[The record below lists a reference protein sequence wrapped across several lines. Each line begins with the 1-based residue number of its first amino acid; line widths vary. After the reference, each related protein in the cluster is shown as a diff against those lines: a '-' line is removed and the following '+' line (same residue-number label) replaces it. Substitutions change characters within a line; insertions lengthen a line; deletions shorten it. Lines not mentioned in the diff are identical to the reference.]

1 VVKEDR
7 LKLTRRQA
15 VSALALAAAAPPAP
29 AAEIDSAIV
38 QRHDDDI
45 ARLLA
50 RQIVDPASRGYGTQH
65 DGQGLYSAGA
75 AAGLLEAYCAAFL
88 CPQSKYQRDSQLVD
102 RMKLAARFLEK
113 SQNDQG
119 YIDLLSTNFS
129 SPPDT
134 GFAVHPAATAA
145 CLAMRQNERE
155 LVAIAEPFLRKAA
168 GGLVTGGIH
177 TPNHRWVVSQAL
189 AQVNEIFP
197 NADYVRRI
205 DQWLAEGID
214 LDPDGQYT
222 ERSTS
227 VYNTVSDRAF
237 LVMAV
242 KLKRP
247 ELLEPVRRNLDAM
260 LYLLHPGDE
269 VVTEISRRQDR
280 NQRADMSAYWLP
292 LRYLAVRD
300 GNGQFATLERRLAT
314 RARLSW
320 LMEYPEMN
328 GALPAPAPLPED
340 FERELHSLDAARFR
354 RGPVSVTLLGG
365 DSIFFTFRRGGAV
378 VNAVR
383 FASAFF
389 GKGQF
394 IPAKLEKQGT
404 AYVLRQQ
411 LEAPYYQPLA
421 RKVTPDQWSAARQQ
435 RRQTQICKL
444 QQSATI
450 TEIAGGFRLR
460 LEAKGTPGVPVA
472 VEVSL
477 RSGGKLEGVGD
488 DMVLASG
495 HATYSLDGDRVR
507 FGPGLADH
515 RYIQVRGAEP
525 KLPGESVYLT
535 GFTPFDHVLE
545 FL

>member
-1 VVKEDR
+1 
-7 LKLTRRQA
+7 LKITRRQA
-15 VSALALAAAAPPAP
+15 VSTLALAAAAPTTAA
-29 AAEIDSAIV
+29 AAEIDSNV
-38 QRHDDDI
+38 VKRHDEDV
-45 ARLLA
+45 ARLIA
-50 RQIVDPASRGYGTQH
+50 RQITDPASRGYGAQP
-65 DGQGLYSAGA
+65 DAQLLYSAGG
-75 AAGLLEAYCAAFL
+75 AAGLLEAYFAAFL
-88 CPQSKYQRDSQLVD
+88 CPQSKYHNDGQLVD

-113 SQNDQG
+113 AQNDQG

-134 GFAVHPAATAA
+134 GFCVHPVGTAA
-145 CLAMRQNERE
+145 CLAARQNARE
-155 LVAIAEPFLRKAA
+155 LVAIAEPFLRKAGA
-168 GGLVTGGIH
+168 GLVTGGIH

-189 AQVNEIFP
+189 AQINEVFP
-197 NADYVRRI
+197 HADYVRRI
-205 DQWLAEGID
+205 GQWLAEGID

-237 LVMAV
+237 LVMAI

-247 ELLEPVRRNLDAM
+247 ELFEPVRRNLDAM
-260 LYLLHPGDE
+260 LYLLHADGE

-280 NQRADMSAYWLP
+280 NARADMSGYWLP
-292 LRYLAVRD
+292 LRYLAVHD
-300 GNGQFATLERRLAT
+300 GNGQFATVERRLAD

-328 GALPAPAPLPED
+328 GALPALAPLPED

-354 RGPVSVTLLGG
+354 RGPVSATLLSG
-365 DSIFFTFRRGGAV
+365 DSIFFAFRRGNAV

-383 FASAFF
+383 FATSFF

-394 IPAKLEKQGT
+394 IPAKLEKQDG
-404 AYVLRQQ
+404 AYVLRQD

-421 RKVTPDQWSAARQQ
+421 RKVSTDQWGAARAQ
-435 RRQTQICKL
+435 RRQTQICRL
-444 QQSATI
+444 RQSATI

-472 VEVSL
+472 VEIGL
-477 RSGGKLEGVGD
+477 RSGGKLAGAADEG
-488 DMVLASG
+488 VLASG
-495 HATYSLDGDRVR
+495 YASYSVGEDRVR
-507 FGPGLADH
+507 FGPGIGEH
-515 RYIQVRGAEP
+515 RYTQVRGAEP

-535 GFTPFDHVLE
+535 GFTPFDHTLE
-545 FL
+545 LR